1 MSVLNKF
8 DRRHHQLGGRSLKSS
23 TASMVSEFRNMPA
36 IALSL
41 KAGLCLAFVFDK
53 RTIVLRTILLRTLY
67 KLTRASVLSSVT
79 LCFGCL
85 LCLEVATAG
94 G

>member
-1 MSVLNKF
+1 MTCLKKF

-23 TASMVSEFRNMPA
+23 TASMVSEFLNMPA
-36 IALSL
+36 IALSP
-41 KAGLCLAFVFDK
+41 KAEHCLAFVFDK
-53 RTIVLRTILLRTLY
+53 RTIVLRAILLRTLY
-67 KLTRASVLSSVT
+67 KLTRATVLSSVT

-85 LCLEVATAG
+85 LCLEVATTG